1 MVDNY
6 DWYKRTVN
14 VIQECNGMERAWDIY
29 IHMISEKKLVHGLR
43 PEMGKEESYLTG
55 RSISR
60 DVAPVLIDKSK
71 GTTGAPAMPIASF

>member
-1 MVDNY
+1 MLFRNA
-6 DWYKRTVN
+6 T
-14 VIQECNGMERAWDIY
+14 AWKGHGIYIY